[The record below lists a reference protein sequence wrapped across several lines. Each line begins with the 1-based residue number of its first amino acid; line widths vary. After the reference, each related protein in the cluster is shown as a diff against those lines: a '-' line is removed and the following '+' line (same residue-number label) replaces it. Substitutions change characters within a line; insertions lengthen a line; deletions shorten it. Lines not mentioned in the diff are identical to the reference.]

1 VKRLAV
7 ALFLATCLSAC
18 GSDSPAAPSAPVI
31 AQVGGVWAYTS
42 LLTNVSGGDCLGS
55 TLAVS
60 IGTTD
65 RGTMSVTQSGS
76 VLTGTTRSS
85 LSGLSCSWQGTA
97 GSSSM
102 ALSWTQC
109 DAAIFTG
116 LRCTSGA
123 LRDMRLVGSSISATV
138 NGTLA
143 TGTGAETYNVFVSGT
158 TVGAGTLTDS
168 YTFSATR
175 Q

>member
-1 VKRLAV
+1 
-7 ALFLATCLSAC
+7 
-18 GSDSPAAPSAPVI
+18 
-31 AQVGGVWAYTS
+31 
-42 LLTNVSGGDCLGS
+42 
-55 TLAVS
+55 
-60 IGTTD
+60 
-65 RGTMSVTQSGS
+65 
-76 VLTGTTRSS
+76 
-85 LSGLSCSWQGTA
+85 
-97 GSSSM
+97 M